1 MVVVDAIN
9 PVFGRFIGHRGS
21 NSIEGGSC
29 LMMGTHLSLIFGSPL
44 IVFPISRFFFVVVG
58 GYGHGSPEGR
68 EWLSAQLN
76 KLTMQLSLVRA
87 LKGMIEDRQIS
98 HNHRL
103 I

>member
-1 MVVVDAIN
+1 MFDDGHTFVFNFRQPVDCFSHQR
-9 PVFGRFIGHRGS
+9 VF
-21 NSIEGGSC
+21 
-29 LMMGTHLSLIFGSPL
+29 L
-44 IVFPISRFFFVVVG
+44 VVG

-76 KLTMQLSLVRA
+76 KLTTQLSLVRA